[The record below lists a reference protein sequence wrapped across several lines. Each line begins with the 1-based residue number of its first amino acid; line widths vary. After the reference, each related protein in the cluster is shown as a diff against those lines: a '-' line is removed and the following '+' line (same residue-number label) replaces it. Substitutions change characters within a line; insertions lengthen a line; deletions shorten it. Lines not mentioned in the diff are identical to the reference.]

1 MGLLLTSR
9 GSPSSPAPPDRT
21 ARDPGKCGC
30 GTVGAASERGLGEF
44 AARLRARAGRG
55 IGLRGAAHKHH
66 AMVAGLGDG
75 LSWFGKA
82 SAERPGLVGGRS
94 SRPQNVSVARAQTR
108 FLSK

>member
-9 GSPSSPAPPDRT
+9 GIPSSPAPPDRT
-21 ARDPGKCGC
+21 ARDPGKSGC

-44 AARLRARAGRG
+44 AARLRPARARRPWDWIEGSSTQAPR
-55 IGLRGAAHKHH
+55 
-66 AMVAGLGDG
+66 DG
-75 LSWFGKA
+75 LSWFGKS

-94 SRPQNVSVARAQTR
+94 SRPHNVSVVKAQTR